1 MMSFGPYFILA
12 VIAVALLVIM
22 RLQARAAGTA
32 AARLEARMSELERK
46 LAGVEGAYRDEI
58 RRAGE
63 EKDLKISQLRDDLRT
78 TLDSFVEATGNKLAE
93 NAALQK
99 SRFDQLSE
107 RIAVLGRQEV
117 RKPEPRPEPRL
128 EPKPAPPVQTAAP
141 RQSPAHEK
149 AKRLARL
156 IVSDIVLYNQAAVE
170 EGVRNNTFSEL
181 LAHDIQEART
191 LYAQRVSEEV
201 RNSTS
206 YLEEAFSE
214 LIARKKRDLNIA

>member
-1 MMSFGPYFILA
+1 MTFGPYIILA
-12 VIAVALLVIM
+12 VIAVTLLVIM

-93 NAALQK
+93 NAAIQK

-107 RIAVLGRQEV
+107 RIAVLARQEA
-117 RKPEPRPEPRL
+117 RKPEPRPEP
-128 EPKPAPPVQTAAP
+128 KPEPPVQTSAP

-206 YLEEAFSE
+206 YLEEAFSD
-214 LIARKKRDLNIA
+214 LIARKKRDMNIA

>member
-1 MMSFGPYFILA
+1 MMTFGPYIILA

-22 RLQARAAGTA
+22 RLQARAAVTA
-32 AARLEARMSELERK
+32 AARLEARISGLERK

-93 NAALQK
+93 NAAIQK

-107 RIAVLGRQEV
+107 RIAVLGRQEA
-117 RKPEPRPEPRL
+117 RKPEPRPEP
-128 EPKPAPPVQTAAP
+128 KPEPPVQTAAP

>member
-1 MMSFGPYFILA
+1 LMTFGPYIILA

-22 RLQARAAGTA
+22 RLQARAAVTA
-32 AARLEARMSELERK
+32 AARLEARISGLERK

-93 NAALQK
+93 NAAIQK

-107 RIAVLGRQEV
+107 RIAVLGRQEA
-117 RKPEPRPEPRL
+117 RKPEPRPEP
-128 EPKPAPPVQTAAP
+128 KPEPPVQTAAP

>member
-1 MMSFGPYFILA
+1 MMTFGPYIILA

-22 RLQARAAGTA
+22 RLQARAAATA
-32 AARLEARMSELERK
+32 AARLESRMSELERK

-93 NAALQK
+93 NAAIQK

-107 RIAVLGRQEV
+107 RIAVLGRQEA
-117 RKPEPRPEPRL
+117 RKPEPRP

-141 RQSPAHEK
+141 RQAPAHEK

>member
-1 MMSFGPYFILA
+1 MTFGPYIILA

-22 RLQARAAGTA
+22 RLQARAAVTA
-32 AARLEARMSELERK
+32 AARLEARISGLERK

-93 NAALQK
+93 NAAIQK

-107 RIAVLGRQEV
+107 RIAVLGRQEA
-117 RKPEPRPEPRL
+117 RKPEPRPEP
-128 EPKPAPPVQTAAP
+128 KPEPPVQTAAP

>member
-1 MMSFGPYFILA
+1 MTFGPYIILA
-12 VIAVALLVIM
+12 VIAVALLVLM
-22 RLQARAAGTA
+22 RLQARAAGTS

-46 LAGVEGAYRDEI
+46 LSGVEGAYRDEI
-58 RRAGE
+58 RKAGE

-93 NAALQK
+93 NAAIQK
-99 SRFDQLSE
+99 GRFEQLSE
-107 RIAVLGRQEV
+107 RVAALSHQET
-117 RKPEPRPEPRL
+117 RKPEPKPE
-128 EPKPAPPVQTAAP
+128 PPVQVAAP

-191 LYAQRVSEEV
+191 LYTQRVSEEV
-201 RNSTS
+201 RNSTA

>member
-1 MMSFGPYFILA
+1 MMTFGPYIILA
-12 VIAVALLVIM
+12 VIAVTLLVIM

-93 NAALQK
+93 NAAIQK

-107 RIAVLGRQEV
+107 RIAVLARQEA
-117 RKPEPRPEPRL
+117 RKPEPRPEP
-128 EPKPAPPVQTAAP
+128 KPEPPVQTSAP

-206 YLEEAFSE
+206 YLEEAFSD
-214 LIARKKRDLNIA
+214 LIARKKRDMNIA

>member
-1 MMSFGPYFILA
+1 LMTFGPYIILA

-22 RLQARAAGTA
+22 RLQARAAVTA
-32 AARLEARMSELERK
+32 AARLEARISGLERK

-93 NAALQK
+93 NAAIQK

-107 RIAVLGRQEV
+107 RIADLGRLEA
-117 RKPEPRPEPRL
+117 RKPV
-128 EPKPAPPVQTAAP
+128 PKPEPPVQTAAP
-141 RQSPAHEK
+141 RQAPAHEK